1 MSHQRTSIQDP
12 ARTPSTTGGTV
23 PGPTPRRHARWP
35 MRVVVA
41 VSMITGLA
49 AAVAGVVVSV
59 GGTEPVVD
67 GLVLFG
73 FAVGWTLLAALSV
86 RFTDQPQRWA
96 AVPAAVMGVS
106 GAALLVLT
114 PSNATLDA
122 LGWIWPP
129 ALVGMLVWIT
139 GRIRRQLPRRG
150 GRWMLYPVVAV
161 TALPAVGGG
170 YHAVT
175 QSIH

>member
-12 ARTPSTTGGTV
+12 AGTPSTTGGTV

-96 AVPAAVMGVS
+96 AVPAAVMG
-106 GAALLVLT
+106 GASAG
-114 PSNATLDA
+114 PHCSSS
-122 LGWIWPP
+122 PP
-129 ALVGMLVWIT
+129 ATPPWTRSAGY
-139 GRIRRQLPRRG
+139 GRLLWSECSSGSPAGSAGNCPAAAAGGCSTRSSPSPPSPRSAAG
-150 GRWMLYPVVAV
+150 TTP
-161 TALPAVGGG
+161 
-170 YHAVT
+170 
-175 QSIH
+175 